1 VGEEESIGDNVST
14 PTANEVV
21 IMLAQ
26 LGRDLDNKQHEIAR
40 LDEDAVRAKARYEV
54 SFARSFIAAAGAEGL
69 RKQTAV
75 LETELQKLDMDIADQ
90 KLRAA
95 REAIR
100 VLRDRL
106 DIGRSLNSAIRSE
119 WAAQPSGQSMAS

>member
-1 VGEEESIGDNVST
+1 MNT
-14 PTANEVV
+14 PTTNDV
-21 IMLAQ
+21 ILMLAQ
-26 LGRDLDNKQHEIAR
+26 LGRDLDAKQHEIAR
-40 LDEDAVRAKARYEV
+40 LDDEAVRAKSRYEV
-54 SFARSFIAAAGAEGL
+54 AYARAFIASTGAEGL

-75 LETELQKLDMDIADQ
+75 LDTELQKLDMEIADQ

-106 DIGRSLNSAIRSE
+106 DIGRSLNSAIKSE
-119 WAAQPSGQSMAS
+119 WSVSGIGQPA

>member
-1 VGEEESIGDNVST
+1 MNT
-14 PTANEVV
+14 PTTNEVV
-21 IMLAQ
+21 LMLSQ
-26 LGRDLDNKQHEIAR
+26 LGRQLDAKQEEIRA
-40 LDEDAVRAKARYEV
+40 LDEEAVRAKSRYEV
-54 SFARSFIAAAGAEGL
+54 AYARAFIQAAGAEGL

-75 LETELQKLDMDIADQ
+75 LETADQKLDAEIADQ

-119 WAAQPSGQSMAS
+119 WSAQGAGQAMAA